1 MMVALLVWF
10 GQDLLQVLFM
20 GFLLVPGFFLLL
32 MLFRTAAG
40 IARSQNITWCVWQG
54 FIGGVIWDFRWTG
67 LPGLSAVL
75 NTLAIA
81 FMAWIWW
88 RSPATGRTPLFF
100 AITAGGAHF
109 LVGFVHY
116 LTWDISSS
124 TALRLFSIQQLLML
138 PFLIL
143 LYIFYAWKVSDTH
156 V

>member
-1 MMVALLVWF
+1 MTVALLVWL

-20 GFLLVPGFFLLL
+20 GFLLVPSAFLLL

-40 IARSQNITWCVWQG
+40 IARSQSITSCVWQG
-54 FIGGVIWDFRWTG
+54 FVGGVIWDFRWTG

-81 FMAWIWW
+81 FVAWIWW
-88 RSPATGRTPLFF
+88 RSPATGRTPLLF

-109 LVGFVHY
+109 LVGFAHY
-116 LTWDISSS
+116 LTWDVSNV
-124 TALRLFSIQQLLML
+124 TALRLFFVQQLIML
-138 PFLIL
+138 PLLIL
-143 LYIFYAWKVSDTH
+143 FYIFYAWKVSDTH